1 MNKNK
6 STTQNYQQKPH
17 LKFAYLDLPGHPFYG
32 QKVQIIQEGRTDTMA
47 WCLIAHPTQE
57 GLHYRISKRWL
68 CQKAPD
74 KHLKHCQPPCQ
85 NPIPIEALEK
95 LAIFLKTLSRN
106 DDRDRKGKGETK
118 EEKKGK
124 AHLGKFTDTEEA
136 RSGRKAPFFAI
147 MSGRECQNECDI
159 QNSGKPSSE
168 ESCHIYP
175 AVFCPANGE

>member
-1 MNKNK
+1 MEEILHQDGRTYPLLRNLLQYFSSSEVSSSRYQNKTK
-6 STTQNYQQKPH
+6 STTQDCQQKHH

-57 GLHYRISKRWL
+57 GFHYRISKRWL

-74 KHLKHCQPPCQ
+74 KHLKQSQSPCH
-85 NPIPIEALEK
+85 NPIPLEVLEK

-136 RSGRKAPFFAI
+136 RSGRKALLCNHV
-147 MSGRECQNECDI
+147 RE
-159 QNSGKPSSE
+159 G
-168 ESCHIYP
+168 
-175 AVFCPANGE
+175 V